1 MICVYMNYYHTPIAN
16 RSWKRRREKE
26 ILRTV
31 TGAVVYALITRP
43 HFPHTEVQFDCKEGS
58 ALTPVRVFV
67 LDYIDE
73 NEAQRIVNY
82 LNNNKNVYARLHT
95 NPQPATMP
103 A

>member
-1 MICVYMNYYHTPIAN
+1 MIGIHMNYYHTPIAN
-16 RSWKRRREKE
+16 KSWKRRREKE

-31 TGAVVYALITRP
+31 TGCVVYGLMPRT

-67 LDYIDE
+67 DDIDE
-73 NEAQRIVNY
+73 DEAKRIVLY
-82 LNNNKNVYARLHT
+82 LNNNKNVCARLHT
-95 NPQPATMP
+95 IPEPATIP